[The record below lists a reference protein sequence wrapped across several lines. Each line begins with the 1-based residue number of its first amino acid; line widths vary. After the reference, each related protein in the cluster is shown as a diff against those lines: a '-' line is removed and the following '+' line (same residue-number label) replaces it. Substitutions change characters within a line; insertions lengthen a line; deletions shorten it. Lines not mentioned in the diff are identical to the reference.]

1 MLCDHETLPSCSV
14 HMGFKLICVL
24 AEHTMLKDVLNKGT
38 YQKIILKVPP
48 LPESMRVV
56 EVLVICPYP

>member
-1 MLCDHETLPSCSV
+1 
-14 HMGFKLICVL
+14 MGFKLICVL